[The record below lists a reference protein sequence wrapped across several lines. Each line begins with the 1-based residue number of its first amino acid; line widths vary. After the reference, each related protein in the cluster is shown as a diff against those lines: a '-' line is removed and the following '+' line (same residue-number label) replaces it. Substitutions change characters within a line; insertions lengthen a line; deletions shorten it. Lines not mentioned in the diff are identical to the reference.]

1 MFLYCIGDMTVV
13 EQVKSV
19 RFNANIEN
27 REGLHQ
33 LTVLIRAGQ
42 AGQVAR
48 GRTKHSC
55 RLHPRPEDG
64 AKYKN

>member
-1 MFLYCIGDMTVV
+1 MTVV

-19 RFNANIEN
+19 CFSANIEK

-33 LTVLIRAGQ
+33 FTVLIRAGQ

-48 GRTKHSC
+48 GRKKHSS
-55 RLHPRPEDG
+55 RLHRRPKDG
-64 AKYKN
+64 AKYHGVKPGNFA